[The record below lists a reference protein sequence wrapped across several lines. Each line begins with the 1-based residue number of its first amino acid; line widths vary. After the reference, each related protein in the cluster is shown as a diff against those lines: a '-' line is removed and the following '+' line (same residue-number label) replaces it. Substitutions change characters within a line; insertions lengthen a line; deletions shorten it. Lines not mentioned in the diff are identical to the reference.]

1 MVKYTS
7 IERGENM
14 KKYAIYLV
22 YLAIGTLVLA
32 VVFRLGGISVGPIMV
47 STLKK
52 ATDTLLLL
60 AIAIALVEK

>member
-1 MVKYTS
+1 
-7 IERGENM
+7 M